1 MNDSAGAP
9 VTMISVGS
17 GSSCLLEPNQLQADR
32 QANVISTKTFNRY
45 ALVRYEGTSVSRS
58 TDINYSSAKVPG
70 CLDSPNWPTRDGFQN
85 SHLLAQLTLR

>member
-58 TDINYSSAKVPG
+58 TDINYSSAKGSRLPG
-70 CLDSPNWPTRDGFQN
+70 FANGFQN